1 MGAYKGRGMSN
12 RRKLVNALGAGA
24 LIAPLACFAQ
34 QQRSKVARI
43 GLLEATSASSR
54 AKEREALI
62 ARLRELGLVEGKNIL
77 IEYRWADGKYERLPA
92 LAAELV
98 QMKVDVIV
106 ASANAIRA
114 AQQATTTIP
123 IVMVTTA
130 DPVGSGFIASL
141 ARPGGNIT
149 GLSSIS
155 VDVSSKYV
163 ELLRAAVPE
172 LSRVA
177 VLVNPDHT
185 IHPDFLKRIQATAKT
200 NSVTISP
207 VEAST
212 ASQIEAAF
220 SAMKQERAG
229 ALIVLPDPFFS
240 AQARRIAELAAQQ
253 RLPTMFSTREPVE
266 SGGLMSYG
274 RNSAEQY
281 YRAATY
287 VDKIL
292 KGAKPGELPVEQ
304 PTKIEL
310 VINLKTAKA
319 IGLTIPQELLLRAD
333 KVIE

>member
-12 RRKLVNALGAGA
+12 RRKLVIALGAGA
-24 LIAPLACFAQ
+24 LIAPFACFAQ
-34 QQRSKVARI
+34 QQRSKIARI
-43 GLLEATSASSR
+43 GLLEPASTSANW
-54 AKEREALI
+54 REALI
-62 ARLRELGLVEGKNIL
+62 AGLRELGLVEGKNIV
-77 IEYRWADGKYERLPA
+77 IESRGAEGKYERLPG

-106 ASANAIRA
+106 AAGTAAIQA

-123 IVMVTTA
+123 IVMVRTG
-130 DPVGSGFIASL
+130 DPVGFGFVASL
-141 ARPGGNIT
+141 SRPGRNIT
-149 GLSSIS
+149 GLSNVG
-155 VDVSSKYV
+155 VDLSSKYL
-163 ELLRAAVPE
+163 ELLRAAVPK
-172 LSRVA
+172 LSRVT
-177 VLVNPDHT
+177 VLVNPDNLN
-185 IHPDFLKRIQATAKT
+185 HPDYLKRIQAMAKT

-207 VEAST
+207 AQAST

-220 SAMKQERAG
+220 AAMKQERAG
-229 ALIVLPDPFFS
+229 ALIVLPDAFFF
-240 AQARRIAELAAQQ
+240 AQARRIAELAAQH
-253 RLPTMFSTREPVE
+253 RLPTMFANRDSVE

-274 RNSAEQY
+274 QNVTEHY

-292 KGAKPGELPVEQ
+292 KGAKPADLPVEQ

-310 VINLKTAKA
+310 VINLRNAKA

>member
-12 RRKLVNALGAGA
+12 RRKLVIALGAGA

-43 GLLEATSASSR
+43 GLLEPGSISANR
-54 AKEREALI
+54 REALI
-62 ARLRELGLVEGKNIL
+62 GGLREFGYVEGKNMI
-77 IEYRWADGKYERLPA
+77 IEERRAEGKYERLPA

-106 ASANAIRA
+106 ASANAVRA

-130 DPVGSGFIASL
+130 DPVGSEFIASL
-141 ARPGGNIT
+141 ARPGRNIT
-149 GLSSIS
+149 GLSAIAT
-155 VDVSSKYV
+155 DLSSKYL
-163 ELLRAAVPE
+163 ELLRAAVPK
-172 LSRVA
+172 LSRVT
-177 VLVNPDHT
+177 VLVNPDHS
-185 IHPDFLKRIQATAKT
+185 IHPEFLKRIQATEKT

-212 ASQIEAAF
+212 ASQIEPAF

-229 ALIVLPDPFFS
+229 ALILLPDPFFL

-253 RLPTMFSTREPVE
+253 RLPTMFWTRDAVE

-274 RNSAEQY
+274 QNSAEHY

-287 VDKIL
+287 IDKIL

-319 IGLTIPQELLLRAD
+319 IGLTIPQQLILQAD